1 MKGAV
6 HSMSE
11 FNAALRFVQNIV
23 VIKVYNGIKG
33 CTQRRGDRVKRMLG
47 RSVFLPIRMSKQ
59 RHGVK
64 SPLPILLRSILPQY
78 F

>member
-23 VIKVYNGIKG
+23 VIKVYSGIKG
-33 CTQRRGDRVKRMLG
+33 CTQRRGDRLKRMVG
-47 RSVFLPIRMSKQ
+47 R
-59 RHGVK
+59 GV
-64 SPLPILLRSILPQY
+64 
-78 F
+78 